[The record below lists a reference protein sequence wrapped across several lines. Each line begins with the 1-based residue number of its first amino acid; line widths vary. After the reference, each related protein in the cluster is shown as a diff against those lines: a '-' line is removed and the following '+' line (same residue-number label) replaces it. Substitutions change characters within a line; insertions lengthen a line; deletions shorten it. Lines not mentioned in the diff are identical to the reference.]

1 MIGITRTGTLFI
13 DKTHHG
19 KCVAIVI
26 EISAELRPEL
36 CRYRDE
42 WTKCLLISLDPRR
55 VRPPNQGPI
64 RWIPR
69 KFIDDSM
76 KVR

>member
-26 EISAELRPEL
+26 EM
-36 CRYRDE
+36 RDE